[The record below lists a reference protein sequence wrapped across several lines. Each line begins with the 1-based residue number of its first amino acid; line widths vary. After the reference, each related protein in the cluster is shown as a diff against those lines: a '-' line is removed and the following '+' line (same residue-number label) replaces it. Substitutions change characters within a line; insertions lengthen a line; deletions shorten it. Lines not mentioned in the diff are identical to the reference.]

1 MNVLKLSAEETRET
15 GYTHKAVVTWE
26 DLVETAGT
34 SKVLTLVS
42 GLAAGSDVQSVAIYL
57 PTPFNGGSTSG
68 LLIDVGYNGA
78 AVDDADAFID
88 GIEIHVDA
96 TEALGDRGS
105 LALTAAALTATDSTS
120 TIDETYA
127 AGESAVLTAL
137 RTGYIALRT
146 DVAQGNRLANGWV
159 FREAAAIEATFTA
172 TGANMT
178 ELTTGEVRI
187 FLRVVDLTK
196 L

>member
-1 MNVLKLSAEETRET
+1 
-15 GYTHKAVVTWE
+15 
-26 DLVETAGT
+26 
-34 SKVLTLVS
+34 
-42 GLAAGSDVQSVAIYL
+42 
-57 PTPFNGGSTSG
+57 
-68 LLIDVGYNGA
+68 
-78 AVDDADAFID
+78 
-88 GIEIHVDA
+88 
-96 TEALGDRGS
+96 
-105 LALTAAALTATDSTS
+105 
-120 TIDETYA
+120 
-127 AGESAVLTAL
+127 VLTAL